1 MRLTGIMNKLNA
13 VERKIT
19 DSRHSFTSSVSI
31 EHLLEKYKITDAE
44 RKDDSEL
51 SRNANEKIDEVL
63 EHAKEWRGRRR

>member
-1 MRLTGIMNKLNA
+1 MRLTGIMNKINA
-13 VERKIT
+13 VERRIT

-44 RKDDSEL
+44 RNDDSEL

-63 EHAKEWRGRRR
+63 EHAKEWRERRR

>member
-1 MRLTGIMNKLNA
+1 MRLTGIMNKINA
-13 VERKIT
+13 VERRIT

-44 RKDDSEL
+44 RNDDSEL

-63 EHAKEWRGRRR
+63 AHAKEWRERRR